1 MNEVSLGQI
10 LLKETN
16 LTMDQ
21 LDMALRLQQTRR
33 PRPSLGDLLIEKGF
47 ISRREL
53 CRALAIQ
60 CKWPFIEKIPQDKIS
75 SEIVSK
81 VPIGFLKKHRIIPL
95 VARENNVI
103 LVVDNPL
110 NIEAIDSLDNIAGK
124 YCRKA
129 IASSDDL
136 ETAISKYYYDGQKGE
151 NRIEQNNQT
160 NSNKDGDD
168 FLPTRQ
174 REDILNMANIPPVV
188 KLVNKILFTAVNSRA
203 SDIHIEP
210 YENEAKVRFR
220 IDGVL
225 QEYMTLPK
233 KNVDPLISRMKIT
246 AGMNIAEKRLPQ
258 DGQCRIKVGDKNL
271 DIRISSVPASGGE
284 RLVLRLLEKGR
295 NKSNIESLGLEP
307 DIKSKLINLTTRP
320 HGMTL
325 LTGPT
330 GSGKTTTLYCMLNE
344 INTHERNIL
353 TVEDPIEYELPG
365 IGQMQIKPKIG
376 LTFAVCLKHILR
388 QDPDVIM
395 VGEIRDSETAEIAT
409 HASLTGHLVLSTLHT
424 NDSASAIFRLQNIG
438 VEPYLI
444 ASALSGVMAQRLV
457 RTVCPHCKTEYKT
470 EFDTYE
476 IIKNSSI
483 SVKCQPTFY
492 TGKGCEYC
500 AFTGYFSRIAIAE
513 LMLIDDDIR
522 EMICKKTPSH
532 LIKEKAIEKGMLTLR
547 DDGLRHAL
555 TGTTSVEEVLRVTQ
569 DNNI

>member
-1 MNEVSLGQI
+1 MSEVSLGQI
-10 LLKETN
+10 LLKETD

-21 LDMALRLQQTRR
+21 LDLVLRLQHTRR
-33 PRPSLGDLLIEKGF
+33 PKPNLGDLLIEKGF
-47 ISRREL
+47 ITRRQL
-53 CRALAIQ
+53 CRALAVQ
-60 CKWPFIEKIPQDKIS
+60 WELPFIENIPQDKIS
-75 SEIVSK
+75 GEIVGK
-81 VPIGFLKKHRIIPL
+81 VPIGFLKKNRIIPL
-95 VARENNVI
+95 MAKDNNI
-103 LVVDNPL
+103 IIVVDNPL
-110 NIEAIDSLDNIAGK
+110 NIEAIDSIANIAGK

-129 IASSDDL
+129 IASTDDL
-136 ETAISKYYYDGQKGE
+136 ETAISKYYYDGQRSEQQERPSESGE
-151 NRIEQNNQT
+151 LEAE
-160 NSNKDGDD
+160 D
-168 FLPTRQ
+168 FMPTRQ
-174 REDILNMANIPPVV
+174 REDILNVANIPPVV

-225 QEYMTLPK
+225 QENMLLPK
-233 KNVDPLISRMKIT
+233 KSVDPLISRLKIT

-284 RLVLRLLEKGR
+284 RLVLRLLEKGH

-320 HGMTL
+320 HGMVL

-395 VGEIRDSETAEIAT
+395 VGEIRDNETAEIAT

-424 NDSASAIFRLQNIG
+424 NDSASAIFRLNNIG

-444 ASALSGVMAQRLV
+444 ASALSGIMAQRLV
-457 RTVCPHCKTEYKT
+457 RTVCPKCKTECKT

-476 IIKNSSI
+476 IVKHSSI
-483 SVKCQPTFY
+483 SVKYQPTFY
-492 TGKGCEYC
+492 TGTGCEYC
-500 AFTGYFSRIAIAE
+500 AHTGYFSRIAIAE
-513 LMLIDDDIR
+513 LMLIDDDLR
-522 EMICKKTPSH
+522 ELICKKTPSH
-532 LIKEKAIEKGMLTLR
+532 IIKEKAIEKGMLTLR

-555 TGTTSVEEVLRVTQ
+555 MGTTSVEEVLRVTQ
-569 DNNI
+569 DNNL